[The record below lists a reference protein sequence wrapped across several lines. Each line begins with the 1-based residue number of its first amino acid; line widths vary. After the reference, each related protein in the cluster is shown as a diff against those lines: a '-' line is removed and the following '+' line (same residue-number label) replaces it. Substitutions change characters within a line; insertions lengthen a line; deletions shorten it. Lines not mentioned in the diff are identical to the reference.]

1 MATSASSPELSPFHQ
16 KKGFYFLNFEPGS
29 ELYTTFRAVVYQGFH
44 ARTMRRIVAKRIRVG
59 KKEEYV
65 AMAENEAD
73 ILIHSPPHDNVIK
86 IYSVIKE
93 DVVNDISPEVLVD
106 VYIMME
112 HCELG
117 DLTKFAY
124 DHKLDIDQKVDIML
138 QCALGLEHLHN
149 LSPPVIHRDVKPSN
163 VFLFGN
169 PASPTAKLGDLGE
182 AHFLHRDDEHTLS
195 LHSHHQY
202 GTPSYMAPELYKP
215 RKSYTKMVDIFA
227 LGMTFH
233 SLLNAKK
240 EETMVAMKGNFLNLS
255 SYKRP
260 LFFFKCVYCL
270 MLICT

>member
-93 DVVNDISPEVLVD
+93 DVVNDISLEVLVD

-124 DHKLDIDQKVDIML
+124 IHKLDIDQKVDIML
-138 QCALGLEHLHN
+138 QCALGLERLHN
-149 LSPPVIHRDVKPSN
+149 LSPPMIHRDIKPQN
-163 VFLFGN
+163 IFLRGD

-182 AHFLHRDDEHTLS
+182 AHFLQRDDERTLS
-195 LHSHHQY
+195 LHSTDFI
-202 GTPSYMAPELYKP
+202 GTGSYMAPELYETD
-215 RKSYTKMVDIFA
+215 KSYTKMVDVFA
-227 LGMTFH
+227 LGVTFI

-240 EETMVAMKGNFLNLS
+240 GEKLVAMKGN
-255 SYKRP
+255 
-260 LFFFKCVYCL
+260 
-270 MLICT
+270 